1 VNRILQIA
9 RGEEKAELVI
19 KNANIINVFTNE
31 VIKGDVAIDKGYIV
45 AIGQYSGVEEVD
57 LRGKYL
63 SPAFIDGHVHIESSK
78 VTPGQFAKAV
88 VPRGV
93 TSIIADPHEI
103 ANVKGIEGIE
113 YMLDESENIPLDV
126 YMMLPSCVPATPFE
140 SAGAVLEAKNLEELM
155 DRERVLGMGEM
166 MDYVGVING
175 DEKVLEKIELAKE
188 KGKIIDGHGPMISG
202 KELNAYVSAGIKT
215 EHECSTVKEMIE
227 RLRLGMYI
235 HIREGSAA
243 RNLKELIKAVN
254 KDNLSRIMF
263 CTDDKEPSDLLMNG
277 SIDNNIRLA
286 ISEGVDPIDCIK
298 MASLNPAQIYGLK
311 GKGAI
316 APGYMADLVVLDN
329 LMDFNI
335 LMVFKEGKLVAEN
348 YMPLF
353 RVPPSENNAMKN
365 TVVIKDIKEED
376 LKVRIKGEKVNVI
389 RIIPDSLITEKV
401 VREVGMDI
409 TVREGEFIEGKDILK
424 VAVIERHKASGR
436 MGLAL
441 VEGFGL
447 KNGAIASTIAHD
459 SHNMIVIGDRDSDMV
474 LAVEELRKLG
484 GGIALAQEGKII
496 GALPLEIAGL
506 MSDKPLEEVKENL
519 DKILNIAYDRLNVNR
534 NIEPFMILS
543 FLALP
548 VIPSLKVTD
557 LGLFDVDEFKFIS
570 LDANCDVAY
579 GLS

>member
-1 VNRILQIA
+1 MLNIA
-9 RGEEKAELVI
+9 RGVEKAELVI

-31 VIKGDVAIDKGYIV
+31 VIKGDVAIDGGIIV
-45 AIGQYSGVEEVD
+45 AIGQYSGKEEVD
-57 LRGKYL
+57 LKGKYL
-63 SPAFIDGHVHIESSK
+63 SPAFIDSHVHIESSK

-93 TSIIADPHEI
+93 TTIIADPHEI

-113 YMLDESENIPLDV
+113 YMLDESKNIPLDV

-140 SAGAVLEAKNLEELM
+140 SAGAVLEAEDLERVI

-166 MDYVGVING
+166 MDYVGVVSG
-175 DEKVLEKIELAKE
+175 EKKVLEKIDLARK
-188 KGKIIDGHGPMISG
+188 KGKIIDGHGPMITG
-202 KELNAYVSAGIKT
+202 KELNAYVAAGIKT
-215 EHECSTVKEMIE
+215 EHECSTVKEMVE

-263 CTDDKEPSDLLMNG
+263 CTDDKEPSDLLING

-286 ISEGVDPIDCIK
+286 IREGIDPIDCIK
-298 MASLNPAQIYGLK
+298 IASLNPAQAYGLK
-311 GKGAI
+311 DKGAI
-316 APGYMADLVVLDN
+316 APGYRADLVVIDN
-329 LMDFNI
+329 LMDFNV

-353 RVPPSENNAMKN
+353 HVPESTNTSMKN

-376 LKVRIKGEKVNVI
+376 LRLNIPGDKVNVI
-389 RIIPDSLITEKV
+389 KIIPDSLITEKV
-401 VREVGMDI
+401 LREVGKDI
-409 TVREGEFIEGKDILK
+409 TVENGEFIKGKDILK
-424 VAVIERHKASGR
+424 VAVIERHKATGR
-436 MGLAL
+436 IGLAL

-447 KNGAIASTIAHD
+447 ENGAIASTIAHD
-459 SHNMIVIGDRDSDMV
+459 SHNIIAIGDRDSDMI
-474 LAVEELRKLG
+474 LAVEELRRLG

-496 GALPLEIAGL
+496 GALQLEIAGL
-506 MSDKPLEEVKENL
+506 MSDKPLEEVKKGL
-519 DKILNIAYDRLNVNR
+519 DEILNMAYDRLKVNR

-557 LGLFDVDEFKFIS
+557 LGLFDVDEFKFI
-570 LDANCDVAY
+570 DVVVK
-579 GLS
+579 

>member
-1 VNRILQIA
+1 MVDRVLKIA

-19 KNANIINVFTNE
+19 KKANIINVFTNE
-31 VIKGDVAIDKGYIV
+31 IIKGDVAIDKGRIV
-45 AIGQYSGVEEVD
+45 AIGQYSGWEEID
-57 LRGKYL
+57 LKGKYL
-63 SPAFIDGHVHIESSK
+63 SPAFIDSHVHIESSK

-113 YMLDESENIPLDV
+113 YMLEESENIPLDV

-140 SAGAVLEAKNLEELM
+140 SAGAVLEAKELAKII
-155 DRERVLGMGEM
+155 DKEGILGMGEM

-188 KGKIIDGHGPMISG
+188 KGKIIDGHGPMITG
-202 KELNAYVSAGIKT
+202 RELNAYVAAGIRT
-215 EHECSTVKEMIE
+215 EHECSTVKEMVE

-254 KDNLSRIMF
+254 KDNLSRVMF
-263 CTDDKEPSDLLMNG
+263 CTDDKEPSDLLENG

-286 ISEGVDPIDCIK
+286 IEAGIDPIDCIK
-298 MASLNPAQIYGLK
+298 IASLNPALAYGLE

-316 APGYMADLVVLDN
+316 APGYRADLVVIDN
-329 LMDFNI
+329 LIDFNI
-335 LMVFKEGKLVAEN
+335 LMVFKDGKLVAEN

-353 RVPPSENNAMKN
+353 HVTESSNTSMKN
-365 TVVIKDIKEED
+365 TVVIKPIKEED
-376 LKVRIKGEKVNVI
+376 LKLSIKGDKVNVI
-389 RIIPDSLITEKV
+389 GVIPDSLITEKL
-401 VREVGMDI
+401 VREVGKDI
-409 TVREGEFIEGKDILK
+409 VVEGGEFVKGNDILK
-424 VAVIERHKASGR
+424 VAVIERHKATGR
-436 MGLAL
+436 IGLGL

-447 KNGAIASTIAHD
+447 ENGAIASTIAHD
-459 SHNMIVIGDRDSDMV
+459 SHNIIVIGDRDSDMV
-474 LAVEELRKLG
+474 LAVEELKRLG

-496 GALPLEIAGL
+496 GSLQLEIAGL
-506 MSDKPLEEVKENL
+506 MSDKPLEEVRKGL
-519 DKILNIAYDRLNVNR
+519 DEILQLAYDKLRVNR

-548 VIPSLKVTD
+548 VIPSLKITD
-557 LGLFDVDEFKFIS
+557 LGLFDVDKFKFIN
-570 LDANCDVAY
+570 LEVK
-579 GLS
+579 

>member
-1 VNRILQIA
+1 MVDRVLKIA

-19 KNANIINVFTNE
+19 KKANIINVFTNE
-31 VIKGDVAIDKGYIV
+31 IIKGDVAIDKGRIV
-45 AIGQYSGVEEVD
+45 AIGQYSGWEEID
-57 LRGKYL
+57 LKGKYL
-63 SPAFIDGHVHIESSK
+63 SPAFIDSHVHIESSK

-113 YMLDESENIPLDV
+113 YMLEESENIPLDV

-140 SAGAVLEAKNLEELM
+140 SAGAVLEAKELAKII
-155 DRERVLGMGEM
+155 DKEGILGMGEM

-188 KGKIIDGHGPMISG
+188 KGKIIDGHGPMITG
-202 KELNAYVSAGIKT
+202 RELNAYVAAGIRT
-215 EHECSTVKEMIE
+215 EHECSTVKEMVE

-254 KDNLSRIMF
+254 KDNLSRVMF
-263 CTDDKEPSDLLMNG
+263 CTDDKEPSDLLENG

-286 ISEGVDPIDCIK
+286 IEAGIDPIDCIK
-298 MASLNPAQIYGLK
+298 IASLNPALAYGLE

-316 APGYMADLVVLDN
+316 APGYRADLVVIDN
-329 LMDFNI
+329 LIDFNI
-335 LMVFKEGKLVAEN
+335 LMVFKDGKLVAEN

-353 RVPPSENNAMKN
+353 HVTESSNTSMKN
-365 TVVIKDIKEED
+365 TVVIKPIKEED
-376 LKVRIKGEKVNVI
+376 LKLSIKGDKVNVI
-389 RIIPDSLITEKV
+389 GVIPDSLITEKL
-401 VREVGMDI
+401 VREVGKDI
-409 TVREGEFIEGKDILK
+409 VVEGGEFVKGNDILK
-424 VAVIERHKASGR
+424 VAVIERHKATGR
-436 MGLAL
+436 IGLGL

-447 KNGAIASTIAHD
+447 ENGAIASTIAHD
-459 SHNMIVIGDRDSDMV
+459 SHNIIVIGDRDSDMV
-474 LAVEELRKLG
+474 LAVEELKRLG

-496 GALPLEIAGL
+496 GSLQLEIAGL
-506 MSDKPLEEVKENL
+506 MSDKPLEEVRKGL
-519 DKILNIAYDRLNVNR
+519 DEILQLAYDKLRVNK

-548 VIPSLKVTD
+548 VIPSLKITD
-557 LGLFDVDEFKFIS
+557 LGLFDVDKFKFIN
-570 LDANCDVAY
+570 LEVK
-579 GLS
+579 

>member
-1 VNRILQIA
+1 MVDRVLKIT

-19 KNANIINVFTNE
+19 KKANIINVFTNE
-31 VIKGDVAIDKGYIV
+31 IIKGDVAIDKGRIV
-45 AIGQYSGVEEVD
+45 AIGQYSGWEEID
-57 LRGKYL
+57 LKGKYL
-63 SPAFIDGHVHIESSK
+63 SPAFIDSHVHIESSK

-113 YMLDESENIPLDV
+113 YMLEESENIPLDV

-140 SAGAVLEAKNLEELM
+140 SAGAVLEAKELAKII
-155 DRERVLGMGEM
+155 DKEGILGMGEM

-188 KGKIIDGHGPMISG
+188 KGKIIDGHGPMITG
-202 KELNAYVSAGIKT
+202 RELNAYVAAGIRT
-215 EHECSTVKEMIE
+215 EHECSTVKEMVE

-254 KDNLSRIMF
+254 KDNLSRVMF
-263 CTDDKEPSDLLMNG
+263 CTDDKEPSDLLENG

-286 ISEGVDPIDCIK
+286 IEAGIDPIDCIK
-298 MASLNPAQIYGLK
+298 IASLNPALAYGLE

-316 APGYMADLVVLDN
+316 APGYRADLVVIDN
-329 LMDFNI
+329 LIDFNI
-335 LMVFKEGKLVAEN
+335 LMVFKDGKLVAEN

-353 RVPPSENNAMKN
+353 HVTESSNTSMKN
-365 TVVIKDIKEED
+365 TVVIKPIKEED
-376 LKVRIKGEKVNVI
+376 LKLNIKGDKVNVI
-389 RIIPDSLITEKV
+389 GVIPDSLITEKL
-401 VREVGMDI
+401 VREVGKDI
-409 TVREGEFIEGKDILK
+409 VVEGGEFVKGNDILK
-424 VAVIERHKASGR
+424 VAVIERHKATGR
-436 MGLAL
+436 IGLGL

-447 KNGAIASTIAHD
+447 ENGAIASTIAHD
-459 SHNMIVIGDRDSDMV
+459 SHNIIVIGDRDSDMV
-474 LAVEELRKLG
+474 LAVEELKRLG

-496 GALPLEIAGL
+496 GSLQLEIAGL
-506 MSDKPLEEVKENL
+506 MSDKPLEEVRKGL
-519 DKILNIAYDRLNVNR
+519 DEILQLAYDKLRVNR

-548 VIPSLKVTD
+548 VIPSLKITD
-557 LGLFDVDEFKFIS
+557 LGLFDVDKFKFIN
-570 LDANCDVAY
+570 LEVK
-579 GLS
+579 

>member
-1 VNRILQIA
+1 MVDRVLKIA

-19 KNANIINVFTNE
+19 KKANIINVFTNE
-31 VIKGDVAIDKGYIV
+31 IIKGDVAIDKGRIV
-45 AIGQYSGVEEVD
+45 AIGQYSGWEEID
-57 LRGKYL
+57 LKGKYL
-63 SPAFIDGHVHIESSK
+63 SPAFIDSHVHIESSK

-113 YMLDESENIPLDV
+113 YMLEESENIPLDV

-140 SAGAVLEAKNLEELM
+140 SAGAVLEAKELAKII
-155 DRERVLGMGEM
+155 DKEGILGMGEM

-188 KGKIIDGHGPMISG
+188 KGKIIDGHGPMITG
-202 KELNAYVSAGIKT
+202 RELNAYVAAGIRT
-215 EHECSTVKEMIE
+215 EHECSTVKEMVE

-254 KDNLSRIMF
+254 KDNLSRVMF
-263 CTDDKEPSDLLMNG
+263 CTDDKEPSDLLENG

-286 ISEGVDPIDCIK
+286 IEAGIDPIDCIK
-298 MASLNPAQIYGLK
+298 IASLNPALAYGLE

-316 APGYMADLVVLDN
+316 APGYRADLVVIDN
-329 LMDFNI
+329 LIDFNI
-335 LMVFKEGKLVAEN
+335 LMVFKDGKLVAEN

-353 RVPPSENNAMKN
+353 HVTESSNTSMKN
-365 TVVIKDIKEED
+365 TVVIKPIKEED
-376 LKVRIKGEKVNVI
+376 LKLNIKGDKVNVI
-389 RIIPDSLITEKV
+389 GVIPDSLITEKL
-401 VREVGMDI
+401 VREVGKDI
-409 TVREGEFIEGKDILK
+409 VVEGGEFVKGNDILK
-424 VAVIERHKASGR
+424 VAVIERHKATGR
-436 MGLAL
+436 IGLGL

-447 KNGAIASTIAHD
+447 ENGAIASTIAHD
-459 SHNMIVIGDRDSDMV
+459 SHNIIVIGDRDSDMV
-474 LAVEELRKLG
+474 LAVEELKRLG

-496 GALPLEIAGL
+496 GSLQLEIAGL
-506 MSDKPLEEVKENL
+506 MSDKPLEEVRKGL
-519 DKILNIAYDRLNVNR
+519 DEILQLAYDKLSVNR

-548 VIPSLKVTD
+548 VIPSLKITD
-557 LGLFDVDEFKFIS
+557 LGLFDVDKFKFIN
-570 LDANCDVAY
+570 LEVK
-579 GLS
+579 

>member
-1 VNRILQIA
+1 MVDRVLKIA

-19 KNANIINVFTNE
+19 KKANIINVFTNE
-31 VIKGDVAIDKGYIV
+31 IIKGDVAIDKGRIV
-45 AIGQYSGVEEVD
+45 AIGQYSGWEEID
-57 LRGKYL
+57 LKGKYL
-63 SPAFIDGHVHIESSK
+63 SPAFIDSHVHIESSK

-113 YMLDESENIPLDV
+113 YMLEESENIPLDV

-140 SAGAVLEAKNLEELM
+140 SAGAVLEAKELAKII
-155 DRERVLGMGEM
+155 DKEGILGMGEM

-188 KGKIIDGHGPMISG
+188 KGKIIDGHGPMITG
-202 KELNAYVSAGIKT
+202 RELNAYVAAGIRT
-215 EHECSTVKEMIE
+215 EHECSTVKEMVE

-254 KDNLSRIMF
+254 KDNLSRVMF
-263 CTDDKEPSDLLMNG
+263 CTDDKEPSDLLENG

-286 ISEGVDPIDCIK
+286 IEAGIDPIDCIK
-298 MASLNPAQIYGLK
+298 IASLNPALAYGLE

-316 APGYMADLVVLDN
+316 APGYRADLVVIDN
-329 LMDFNI
+329 LIDFNI
-335 LMVFKEGKLVAEN
+335 LMVFKDGKLVAEN

-353 RVPPSENNAMKN
+353 HVTESSNTSMKN
-365 TVVIKDIKEED
+365 TVVIKPIKEED
-376 LKVRIKGEKVNVI
+376 LKLNIKGDKVNVI
-389 RIIPDSLITEKV
+389 GVIPDSLITEKL
-401 VREVGMDI
+401 VREVGKDI
-409 TVREGEFIEGKDILK
+409 VVEGGEFVKGNDILK
-424 VAVIERHKASGR
+424 VAVIERHKATGR
-436 MGLAL
+436 IGLGL

-447 KNGAIASTIAHD
+447 ENGAIASTIAHD
-459 SHNMIVIGDRDSDMV
+459 SHNIIVIGDRDSDMV
-474 LAVEELRKLG
+474 LAVEELKRLG

-496 GALPLEIAGL
+496 GSLQLEIAGL
-506 MSDKPLEEVKENL
+506 MSDKPLEEVRKGL
-519 DKILNIAYDRLNVNR
+519 DEILQLAYDKLRVNK

-548 VIPSLKVTD
+548 VIPSLKITD
-557 LGLFDVDEFKFIS
+557 LGLFDVDKFKFIN
-570 LDANCDVAY
+570 LEVK
-579 GLS
+579 

>member
-1 VNRILQIA
+1 MNRVLNIA
-9 RGEEKAELVI
+9 RGVEKAELVI

-31 VIKGDVAIDKGYIV
+31 VIKGDVAIDGGKIV
-45 AIGQYSGVEEVD
+45 AIGQYSGKEEVD
-57 LRGKYL
+57 LKGKYL
-63 SPAFIDGHVHIESSK
+63 SPAFIDSHVHIESSK

-93 TSIIADPHEI
+93 TTIIADPHEI

-126 YMMLPSCVPATPFE
+126 YIMLPSCVPATPFE
-140 SAGAVLEAKNLEELM
+140 SAGAVLEAGDLERVI

-166 MDYVGVING
+166 MDYVGVVNG
-175 DEKVLEKIELAKE
+175 DEEILKKIELARK

-202 KELNAYVSAGIKT
+202 KELNAYVAAGIKT
-215 EHECSTVKEMIE
+215 EHECSTVKEMVE

-263 CTDDKEPSDLLMNG
+263 CTDDKEPSDLLING

-286 ISEGVDPIDCIK
+286 IREGIDPIDCIK
-298 MASLNPAQIYGLK
+298 IASLNPAQAYGLE

-316 APGYMADLVVLDN
+316 APGYRADLVVIDN
-329 LMDFNI
+329 LMDFNV
-335 LMVFKEGKLVAEN
+335 LMVFKEGKLVAES

-353 RVPPSENNAMKN
+353 HVPESTNTSMKN

-376 LKVRIKGEKVNVI
+376 LRLNIPSDKVNVI
-389 RIIPDSLITEKV
+389 KIIPDSLITEKV
-401 VREVGMDI
+401 LREVGKDI
-409 TVREGEFIEGKDILK
+409 TVENGEFIKGKDILK
-424 VAVIERHKASGR
+424 VAVIERHKATGR
-436 MGLAL
+436 IGLAL

-447 KNGAIASTIAHD
+447 ENGAIASTIAHD
-459 SHNMIVIGDRDSDMV
+459 SHNIIAIGDRDSDMI
-474 LAVEELRKLG
+474 LAVEELRRLG

-496 GALPLEIAGL
+496 GALQLEIAGL
-506 MSDKPLEEVKENL
+506 MSDKPLEEVKKGL
-519 DKILNIAYDRLNVNR
+519 DEILNMAYDRLKVNR

-557 LGLFDVDEFKFIS
+557 LGLFDVDEFKFI
-570 LDANCDVAY
+570 DVVVK
-579 GLS
+579 

>member
-1 VNRILQIA
+1 MLNIA
-9 RGEEKAELVI
+9 RGVEKAELVI

-31 VIKGDVAIDKGYIV
+31 VIKGDVAIDGGIIV
-45 AIGQYSGVEEVD
+45 AIGQYSGKEEVD
-57 LRGKYL
+57 LKGKYL
-63 SPAFIDGHVHIESSK
+63 SPAFIDSHVHIESSK
-78 VTPGQFAKAV
+78 VTPGQFARAV

-93 TSIIADPHEI
+93 TTIIADPHEI

-126 YMMLPSCVPATPFE
+126 YIMLPSCVPATPFE
-140 SAGAVLEAKNLEELM
+140 SAGAVLEAEDLERVI

-166 MDYVGVING
+166 MDYVGVVNG
-175 DEKVLEKIELAKE
+175 DEEVLKKIELARR
-188 KGKIIDGHGPMISG
+188 KGKIIDGHGPMITG
-202 KELNAYVSAGIKT
+202 KELNAYVAAGIKT
-215 EHECSTVKEMIE
+215 EHECSTVKEMVE

-263 CTDDKEPSDLLMNG
+263 CTDDKEPSDLLING

-286 ISEGVDPIDCIK
+286 IREGIDPIDCIK
-298 MASLNPAQIYGLK
+298 IASLNPAQAYGLE

-316 APGYMADLVVLDN
+316 APGYRADLVVIDN
-329 LMDFNI
+329 LMDFNV

-353 RVPPSENNAMKN
+353 HVPESTNTSMKN

-376 LKVRIKGEKVNVI
+376 LRLNIPGDKVNVI
-389 RIIPDSLITEKV
+389 KIIPDSLITEKV
-401 VREVGMDI
+401 LREVGKDI
-409 TVREGEFIEGKDILK
+409 TVENGEFIKGKDILK
-424 VAVIERHKASGR
+424 VAVIERHKATGR
-436 MGLAL
+436 IGLAL

-447 KNGAIASTIAHD
+447 ENGAIASTIAHD
-459 SHNMIVIGDRDSDMV
+459 SHNIIAIGDRDSDMI
-474 LAVEELRKLG
+474 LAVEELRRLG

-496 GALPLEIAGL
+496 GALQLEIAGL
-506 MSDKPLEEVKENL
+506 MSDKPLEEVKKGL
-519 DKILNIAYDRLNVNR
+519 DEILNMAYDRLKVNR

-557 LGLFDVDEFKFIS
+557 LGLFDVDEFKFI
-570 LDANCDVAY
+570 DVVVK
-579 GLS
+579 

>member
-1 VNRILQIA
+1 MLNIA
-9 RGEEKAELVI
+9 IGVEKAELVI

-31 VIKGDVAIDKGYIV
+31 VIKGDVAIDGGIIV
-45 AIGQYSGVEEVD
+45 AIGQYSGKEEVD
-57 LRGKYL
+57 LKGKYL
-63 SPAFIDGHVHIESSK
+63 SPAFIDSHVHIESSK

-93 TSIIADPHEI
+93 TTIIADPHEI

-113 YMLDESENIPLDV
+113 YMLDESKNIPLDV
-126 YMMLPSCVPATPFE
+126 YIMLPSCVPATPFE
-140 SAGAVLEAKNLEELM
+140 SAGAVLEAGDLERVI

-166 MDYVGVING
+166 MDYVGVVSG
-175 DEKVLEKIELAKE
+175 EKKVLEKIDLARK
-188 KGKIIDGHGPMISG
+188 KGKIIDGHGPMITG
-202 KELNAYVSAGIKT
+202 KELNAYVAAGIKT
-215 EHECSTVKEMIE
+215 EHECSTVKEMVE

-263 CTDDKEPSDLLMNG
+263 CTDDKEPSDLLING

-286 ISEGVDPIDCIK
+286 IREGIDPIDCIK
-298 MASLNPAQIYGLK
+298 IASLNPAQAYGLK
-311 GKGAI
+311 DKGAI
-316 APGYMADLVVLDN
+316 APGYWADLVVIDN
-329 LMDFNI
+329 LMDFNV
-335 LMVFKEGKLVAEN
+335 LMVFKEGKLVAES

-353 RVPPSENNAMKN
+353 HVPESTNTSMKN

-376 LKVRIKGEKVNVI
+376 LRLNIYGCKVNVI
-389 RIIPDSLITEKV
+389 KIIPDSLITEKV
-401 VREVGMDI
+401 VREVGKEI
-409 TVREGEFIEGKDILK
+409 TVENGEFIKGKDILK
-424 VAVIERHKASGR
+424 VAVIERHKATGR
-436 MGLAL
+436 IGLAL

-447 KNGAIASTIAHD
+447 ENGAIASTIAHD
-459 SHNMIVIGDRDSDMV
+459 SHNIIAIGDRDSDMI
-474 LAVEELRKLG
+474 LAVEELRRLG

-496 GALPLEIAGL
+496 GALQLEIAGL
-506 MSDKPLEEVKENL
+506 MSDKPLEEVKKGL
-519 DKILNIAYDRLNVNR
+519 DEILNMAYDRLKVNR

-557 LGLFDVDEFKFIS
+557 LGLFDVDEFKFI
-570 LDANCDVAY
+570 DVVVK
-579 GLS
+579 

>member
-1 VNRILQIA
+1 MLNIA
-9 RGEEKAELVI
+9 RGVEKAELVI

-31 VIKGDVAIDKGYIV
+31 VIKGDVAIDGGIIV
-45 AIGQYSGVEEVD
+45 AIGQYSGKEEVD
-57 LRGKYL
+57 LKGKYL
-63 SPAFIDGHVHIESSK
+63 SPAFIDSHVHIESSK

-93 TSIIADPHEI
+93 TTIIADPHEI

-126 YMMLPSCVPATPFE
+126 YIMLPSCVPATPFE
-140 SAGAVLEAKNLEELM
+140 SAGAVLEAGDLERVI

-166 MDYVGVING
+166 MDYVGVVNG
-175 DEKVLEKIELAKE
+175 DEELLKKIELARK
-188 KGKIIDGHGPMISG
+188 KGKIIDGHGPMITG
-202 KELNAYVSAGIKT
+202 KELNAYVAAGIKT
-215 EHECSTVKEMIE
+215 EHECSTVKEMVE

-263 CTDDKEPSDLLMNG
+263 CTDDKEPSDLLING

-286 ISEGVDPIDCIK
+286 IREGIDPIDCIK
-298 MASLNPAQIYGLK
+298 IASLNPAQAYGLE

-316 APGYMADLVVLDN
+316 APGYRADLVVIDN
-329 LMDFNI
+329 LMDFNV

-353 RVPPSENNAMKN
+353 HVPESTNTSMKN

-376 LKVRIKGEKVNVI
+376 LRLNIPGDKVNVI
-389 RIIPDSLITEKV
+389 KIIPDSLITEKV
-401 VREVGMDI
+401 LREVGKDI
-409 TVREGEFIEGKDILK
+409 TVENGEFIKGKDILK
-424 VAVIERHKASGR
+424 VAVIERHKATGR
-436 MGLAL
+436 IGLAL

-447 KNGAIASTIAHD
+447 ENGAIASTIAHD
-459 SHNMIVIGDRDSDMV
+459 SHNIIAIGDRDSDMI
-474 LAVEELRKLG
+474 LAVEELKRLG

-496 GALPLEIAGL
+496 GALQLEIAGL
-506 MSDKPLEEVKENL
+506 MSDKPLEEVKKGL
-519 DKILNIAYDRLNVNR
+519 DEIFNMAYDRLKVNR

-557 LGLFDVDEFKFIS
+557 LGLFDVDEFKFINI
-570 LDANCDVAY
+570 DANDGKAY

>member
-1 VNRILQIA
+1 MVDRVLKIA

-19 KNANIINVFTNE
+19 KKANIINVFTNE
-31 VIKGDVAIDKGYIV
+31 IIKGDVAIDKGRIV
-45 AIGQYSGVEEVD
+45 AIGQYSGWEEID
-57 LRGKYL
+57 LKGKYL
-63 SPAFIDGHVHIESSK
+63 SPAFIDSHVHIESSK

-113 YMLDESENIPLDV
+113 YMLEESENIPLDV

-140 SAGAVLEAKNLEELM
+140 SAGAVLEAKELAKII
-155 DRERVLGMGEM
+155 DKEGILGMGEM

-188 KGKIIDGHGPMISG
+188 KGKIIDGHGPMITG
-202 KELNAYVSAGIKT
+202 RELNAYVAAGIRT
-215 EHECSTVKEMIE
+215 EHECSTVKEMVE

-254 KDNLSRIMF
+254 KDNLSRVMF
-263 CTDDKEPSDLLMNG
+263 CTDDKEPSDLLENG

-286 ISEGVDPIDCIK
+286 IEAGIDPIDCIK
-298 MASLNPAQIYGLK
+298 IASLNPALAYGLE

-316 APGYMADLVVLDN
+316 APGYRADLVVIDN
-329 LMDFNI
+329 LIDFNI
-335 LMVFKEGKLVAEN
+335 LMVFKDGKLVAEN

-353 RVPPSENNAMKN
+353 HVTESSNTSMKN
-365 TVVIKDIKEED
+365 TVVIKPIKEED
-376 LKVRIKGEKVNVI
+376 LKLSIKGDKVNVI
-389 RIIPDSLITEKV
+389 GVIPDSLITEKL
-401 VREVGMDI
+401 VREVGKDI
-409 TVREGEFIEGKDILK
+409 VVEGGEFVKGNDILK
-424 VAVIERHKASGR
+424 VAVIERHKATGR
-436 MGLAL
+436 IGLGL

-447 KNGAIASTIAHD
+447 ENGAIASTIAHD
-459 SHNMIVIGDRDSDMV
+459 SHNIIVIGDRDSDMV
-474 LAVEELRKLG
+474 LAVEELKRLG

-496 GALPLEIAGL
+496 GSLQLEIAGL
-506 MSDKPLEEVKENL
+506 MSDKPLEEVRKGL
-519 DKILNIAYDRLNVNR
+519 DEILQLAYDKLSVNR

-548 VIPSLKVTD
+548 VIPSLKITD
-557 LGLFDVDEFKFIS
+557 LGLFDVDKFKFIN
-570 LDANCDVAY
+570 LEVK
-579 GLS
+579 